1 MELPPPSPSKSKSRS
16 VGNVQKKK
24 KLAFGETT
32 LGVVDLEQIN
42 QENPSSFINK
52 LLDDKNFN
60 VEDIISLL
68 EENKQLI
75 KDDSFKFLLTEVI
88 KDQIADGLITF
99 SQLLKYDAVILF
111 IDKGIKPKPFL
122 KPTKFPT
129 KRITKK

>member
-1 MELPPPSPSKSKSRS
+1 MELPPQSPSKPKFKSRS
-16 VGNVQKKK
+16 NQKKK
-24 KLAFGETT
+24 KLTFGETT

-75 KDDSFKFLLTEVI
+75 NNDNLKFLLTEVI
-88 KDQIADGLITF
+88 KDQIADGLITS
-99 SQLLKYDAVILF
+99 SQLLKYDAVILY
-111 IDKGIKPKPFL
+111 IDKGIKPRPFL